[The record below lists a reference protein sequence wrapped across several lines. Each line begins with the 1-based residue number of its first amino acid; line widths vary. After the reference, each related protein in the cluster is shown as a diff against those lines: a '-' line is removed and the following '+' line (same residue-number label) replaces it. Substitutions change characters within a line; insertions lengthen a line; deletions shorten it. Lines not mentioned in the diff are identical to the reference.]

1 VLTHD
6 ASIRLLCEAETL
18 AMALGDH
25 RRLAHVSSHMAHL
38 FRVMG
43 IYDHARTA
51 GQHEHGHDNVY

>member
-1 VLTHD
+1 
-6 ASIRLLCEAETL
+6 
-18 AMALGDH
+18 
-25 RRLAHVSSHMAHL
+25 MAHL